1 MVQSEDYSLVSE
13 DLPHVGDRI
22 LMSQIQI
29 LFQTVLLSPI
39 FELLKFLSVQTG
51 NFGVAIIL
59 MTVII
64 RTVLIPFTLPTLRS
78 QQKMRKLKPEIDAL
92 KKKHKGD
99 TKQLQLAQM
108 ELFKQHN
115 INPLAGCIPYIA
127 QFVVLIALYNVLSSF
142 VTKVG
147 QMGVSINT
155 SFLFFDLAVPDRS
168 LVIPI
173 VSALTQLVLSLM
185 ILPGV
190 EKHDL
195 ISNTASSK
203 KMKEENKKETDSQE
217 MAESMQKQMVFMM
230 PIMTGIISYQ
240 FPAGLGVYWITTTIY
255 SIAQQ
260 WMISGPGGLRDAV
273 RKIQSFG
280 R

>member
-1 MVQSEDYSLVSE
+1 MIQLQS
-13 DLPHVGDRI
+13 
-22 LMSQIQI
+22 
-29 LFQTVLLSPI
+29 LFQTVLLHPI
-39 FELLKFLSVQTG
+39 FELLKFLSIQTG

-59 MTVII
+59 MTIII
-64 RTVLIPFTLPTLRS
+64 RTLLVPFTLPTLRS

-127 QFVVLIALYNVLSSF
+127 QFVVLIALYNVLRGF
-142 VTKVG
+142 VTQAI
-147 QMGVSINT
+147 QMGVSVNT
-155 SFLFFDLAVPDRS
+155 SFLFFDLSVPDHR

-173 VSALTQLVLSLM
+173 LSALTQLVLSLM
-185 ILPGV
+185 ILPGT

-195 ISNTASSK
+195 VPDNAKSK

-260 WMISGPGGLRDAV
+260 WMISGPGGLRDVV
-273 RKIQSFG
+273 RKIQSFS